1 MLKIVMGKK
10 VSATAD
16 NISTL
21 ELNYDDNN
29 INGYSAKLWNSWVSN
44 YHYANE
50 NYDYNTLNF
59 VVNKKNSLLMMVEV
73 DEFMQV

>member
-1 MLKIVMGKK
+1 MGK

-21 ELNYDDNN
+21 ELNYDDND

-59 VVNKKNSLLMMVEV
+59 VVNKNSLLMMVEV

>member
-1 MLKIVMGKK
+1 MLKTVNGEK

-16 NISTL
+16 NIFTL
-21 ELNYDDNN
+21 ELNYDDND

-50 NYDYNTLNF
+50 IMIIIL
-59 VVNKKNSLLMMVEV
+59 
-73 DEFMQV
+73 